1 MDIVP
6 EATGEPTWM
15 QRMPEA
21 QRRRMREGRHPAD
34 PRRIGSS
41 IAVVGGLV
49 FAWSYGD
56 GAVAEPWLLV
66 LRILAT
72 VLAALCVWRLFL
84 APAALGAPAAPHRFA
99 WLIYLGSVAAML
111 AAIAGGR
118 ALLVA
123 IDAPHAA
130 ASWIAVCVGLHFIPF
145 ALAFRE
151 RMLARLGIV
160 VAGAGSLGVILAL
173 TLGAPWGELFAVVAG
188 IAQLAVLTAWALQ
201 RR

>member
-6 EATGEPTWM
+6 EPTSQPAWM

-21 QRRRMREGRHPAD
+21 QRRRMSEGRHPAD
-34 PRRIGSS
+34 PRRIGSL
-41 IAVVGGLV
+41 IAIVGGLV

-56 GAVAEPWLLV
+56 DAVAEPWLLA
-66 LRILAT
+66 LRIAAS
-72 VLAALCVWRLFL
+72 VLAALCAWRLFL

-99 WLIYLGSVAAML
+99 WFIYLGSVAGML
-111 AAIAGGR
+111 AAIACGR

-130 ASWIAVCVGLHFIPF
+130 GTWIAVCVGLHFIPF
-145 ALAFRE
+145 AVAFRE

-160 VAGAGSLGVILAL
+160 VAGAGSLGVLLAL
-173 TLGAPWGELFAVVAG
+173 TLGAPWGELCAVVAG
-188 IAQLAVLTAWALQ
+188 IAQLAVLAAWAFT